1 MSLSRLFINRVS
13 WRRKIN
19 TDTNEMGEIIYTE
32 QLIASDVHCS
42 RQVMPG
48 VGQRKTLEGKN
59 VGFVNSK
66 MVKYYMFPFQNIR
79 AGDIVSRYVT
89 EQGIVTYLT
98 DIGMVKDVRDAAG
111 RNHHWEVF
119 VEEIEPLGMDPSSDE

>member
-19 TDTNEMGEIIYTE
+19 TDTNEIGEIIYTE

-48 VGQRKTLEGKN
+48 VGQRKTVENKN
-59 VGFVNSK
+59 VGFVNTK
-66 MVKYYMFPFQNIR
+66 MVKYFMYPFTNIR
-79 AGDIVSRYVT
+79 AGDVIAINIT
-89 EQGIVTYLT
+89 EQGNVTYLT
-98 DIGMVKDVRDAAG
+98 DCGMVKDVRDAAG
-111 RNHHWEVF
+111 RNHHWEVM
-119 VEEIEPLGMDPSSDE
+119 VEEVEPLGEDGSINQ